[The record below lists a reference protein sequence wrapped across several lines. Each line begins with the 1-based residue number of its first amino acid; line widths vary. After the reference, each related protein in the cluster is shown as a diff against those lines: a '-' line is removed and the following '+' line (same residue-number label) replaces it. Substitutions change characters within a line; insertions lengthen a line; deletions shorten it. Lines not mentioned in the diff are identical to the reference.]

1 MSALRRQWAAK
12 RFRLEHGGYEAEV
25 YRCGGTWCWD
35 VIDALRERQPLFGT
49 AETMAEAMTAAEAAI
64 ERALS
69 SMTREAI
76 IMESANVDCR
86 QVRS

>member
-1 MSALRRQWAAK
+1 MSP
-12 RFRLEHGGYEAEV
+12 
-25 YRCGGTWCWD
+25 
-35 VIDALRERQPLFGT
+35 VITQEQPPSLFDTMLDALRERQPLFGT